1 VNHEAN
7 IIGGKVSKLRY
18 QRNWSQVTLVARLQV
33 QRCKITRDIL
43 ANIETKRTTV
53 TDKHIVAFVKAFGVN
68 IAELFL
74 P

>member
-1 VNHEAN
+1 M
-7 IIGGKVSKLRY
+7 IGRKVAKLRY
-18 QRNWSQVTLVARLQV
+18 QRNWSQVSLVARLQV

-43 ANIETKRTTV
+43 ANIETKRTIV
-53 TDKHIVAFVKAFGVN
+53 TDKHIAAFVRAFGVN

>member
-1 VNHEAN
+1 MSHEAN
-7 IIGGKVSKLRY
+7 IIGRKVAKLRY
-18 QRNWSQVTLVARLQV
+18 QRNWSQVTLAARLQV

-43 ANIETKRTTV
+43 ANIEMKRTIV